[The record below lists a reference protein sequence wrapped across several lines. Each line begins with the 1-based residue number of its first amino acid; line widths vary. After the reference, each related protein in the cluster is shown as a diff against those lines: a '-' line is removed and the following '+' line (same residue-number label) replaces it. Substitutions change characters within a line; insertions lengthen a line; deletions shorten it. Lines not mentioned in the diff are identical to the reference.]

1 MSQASRI
8 LIALFAGV
16 VAGMLLTAQA
26 PGTAAS
32 VMAVTAPVGNA
43 WLHALQMVI
52 VPLIVALLV
61 VGIAATAEAARA
73 GRIAARAL
81 TTFVVILWSVT
92 IMSAIVTPLILT
104 LWPLPPEWAAGVQQ
118 ALRGAKPVGP
128 VPGLGAFF
136 DAIVPTNVVAAAA
149 GDAFLPLTIF
159 ALAFAFAITRL
170 PDAQRKMLTDL
181 FQAIADAMIV
191 IVGWVLLLAPVGVFA
206 LAFGVGVSTGAA
218 AFGALAHYIV
228 VVASVGGVVLLSA
241 YPFALF
247 YARVSPG
254 RFARVVAPAQA
265 VALSTQSSLATLP
278 AMLKACS
285 ELGASSATTGIV
297 LPIAVAVFRATSP
310 AMNLAVAIYVAHLA
324 GMTLTPAQLIAGVAT
339 AAITTMGSVSL
350 PGTVSF
356 IASTAPV
363 TMAMGVPV
371 EALGLLV
378 AVETLPD
385 LMRTVGNVTMDV
397 AVATGIARREDTGEQ
412 TPVDALLHAE
422 DHAS

>member
-1 MSQASRI
+1 MPTVLDDIIVGVREDLERRRAAAPRADLEARCAQQPPARPVLDALAGPGI
-8 LIALFAGV
+8 GLIAEVKRRSPSKGDIADIPDPAALAATYAAAGATVVSVLTEERRFGGSLADLDAVRAAVETPVLRKDFVVEDDQVIEARAHGADIVLLIVAALADVDLDRLLRLTEELGMTALVEVHDEEETRRAVDAGARLFCRSPV
-16 VAGMLLTAQA
+16 R
-26 PGTAAS
+26 AARRTGGAWRLETPQG
-32 VMAVTAPVGNA
+32 AVTAAQV
-43 WLHALQMVI
+43 
-52 VPLIVALLV
+52 
-61 VGIAATAEAARA
+61 IAA
-73 GRIAARAL
+73 
-81 TTFVVILWSVT
+81 
-92 IMSAIVTPLILT
+92 
-104 LWPLPPEWAAGVQQ
+104 
-118 ALRGAKPVGP
+118 
-128 VPGLGAFF
+128 
-136 DAIVPTNVVAAAA
+136 
-149 GDAFLPLTIF
+149 
-159 ALAFAFAITRL
+159 
-170 PDAQRKMLTDL
+170 
-181 FQAIADAMIV
+181 
-191 IVGWVLLLAPVGVFA
+191 
-206 LAFGVGVSTGAA
+206 
-218 AFGALAHYIV
+218 
-228 VVASVGGVVLLSA
+228 
-241 YPFALF
+241 
-247 YARVSPG
+247 
-254 RFARVVAPAQA
+254 
-265 VALSTQSSLATLP
+265 STQSSLATLP

>member
-254 RFARVVAPAQA
+254 RWGMRRWRVNISR
-265 VALSTQSSLATLP
+265 LSFGAAGTR
-278 AMLKACS
+278 MLRR
-285 ELGASSATTGIV
+285 GAWAGRRGRVSSA
-297 LPIAVAVFRATSP
+297 ARA
-310 AMNLAVAIYVAHLA
+310 
-324 GMTLTPAQLIAGVAT
+324 
-339 AAITTMGSVSL
+339 
-350 PGTVSF
+350 
-356 IASTAPV
+356 
-363 TMAMGVPV
+363 
-371 EALGLLV
+371 
-378 AVETLPD
+378 
-385 LMRTVGNVTMDV
+385 
-397 AVATGIARREDTGEQ
+397 
-412 TPVDALLHAE
+412 
-422 DHAS
+422 